1 MNDVNSFLIK
11 FYFLFI
17 VTFFIFIL
25 LLLMYFYKF
34 INNIFAWNDC
44 MLVLQL
50 LMKENLD
57 LKLTPYKVLAT
68 SGNHGQFLL
77 YNK

>member
-1 MNDVNSFLIK
+1 ML
-11 FYFLFI
+11 LF
-17 VTFFIFIL
+17 
-25 LLLMYFYKF
+25 MYKS
-34 INNIFAWNDC
+34 WNGLT
-44 MLVLQL
+44 LVLQL

-77 YNK
+77 